1 MGATEP
7 DYVSG
12 CRCGDFVCADDG
24 HVSESVVF
32 LSSYINTQ
40 RMDNAK
46 TEVLI
51 VCYLQLPAAYDVV
64 NFIFDE

>member
-1 MGATEP
+1 
-7 DYVSG
+7 
-12 CRCGDFVCADDG
+12 
-24 HVSESVVF
+24 
-32 LSSYINTQ
+32 
-40 RMDNAK
+40 MDNAK